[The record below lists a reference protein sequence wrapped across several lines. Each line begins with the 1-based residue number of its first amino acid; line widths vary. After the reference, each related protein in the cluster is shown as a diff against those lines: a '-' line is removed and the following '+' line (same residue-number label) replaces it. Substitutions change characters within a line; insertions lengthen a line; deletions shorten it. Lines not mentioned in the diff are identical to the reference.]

1 MEKVLEELISECD
14 LMSENMK
21 GGLWR
26 TSGRRIVLDNHSS
39 ETFSKPYDKKL
50 MTKEE
55 LKNGIS
61 LKKFLERLIDG
72 GA

>member
-1 MEKVLEELISECD
+1 
-14 LMSENMK
+14 MK

-50 MTKEE
+50 MTKQE